1 VTPATVT
8 VGVGQSSTLEAALKD
23 AFNNTLTGRIVTWT
37 SSDPAIATV
46 SAEGVVTGVKPGA
59 TTVLAQSGQK
69 TAAVTV
75 NVTSAFNLKG
85 QTLALGE
92 SGFDGG
98 FTCAIAISRDAYC
111 WGNNQN
117 GQLGDGSQTQRLTP
131 VPVSGG
137 QKFQT
142 ITAGHR
148 FACALNEDSKAYC
161 WGGGDFGVLG
171 DGSRYEQRAVPAPV
185 SGDRRFRYIGAGN
198 AHVCGLAEDGA
209 VYCWGTNYW
218 GELGNGRSGNGQGG
232 GTADALTPEKVN
244 LSAVVREI
252 AVASR
257 SACALTVSGDVYCWG
272 EGGAGQMGDG
282 RQQQSNPNPIK
293 VLGGYRFEALA
304 AGGHT
309 LCGQI
314 ESGTTYCWGASY
326 SGQLGFGGN
335 SSVPQPVLF
344 AGRNLRSLG
353 LGMDHLCGI
362 DPDGDVFCSGSNE
375 WGALGSTAI
384 STNSS
389 SPVSVNLGGKKA
401 STVIA
406 GSLSTCAIL
415 RDGGMVCWGQNLGG
429 ELGNGTTSN
438 KIAPTPIEGDKQFA
452 SLSAGAYSVCG
463 LDSNGKAA
471 CWGGFGWEW
480 GSPVNTILSPYS
492 TAPGFSFTAISRSKG
507 GFFACAVQSQGQGY
521 CWGGGWNGQL
531 GNGSTNGNSVP
542 SRVATSD
549 PLSSIVTGSDHACG
563 LTSLG
568 KALCWGENNV
578 GQVGDGT
585 FERRLTPVAV
595 TGNHTFA
602 QLAAGQRHTCGIKAD
617 GTAFCWGANGFFG
630 LGSGLTVD
638 RSATPVAVAGGLK
651 FAKIFPGYDGV
662 TCGIVVTPAGKLYCW
677 GNNGVGQL
685 GVGTAGPPIPLPV
698 AVNSTLTFTQVAL
711 GWQFGCGLTTTG
723 QTHCWGNNGYGELA
737 QSIPIGT
744 ITGSPTPLSA
754 PVAFVSIVAGERFAC
769 GVTDAKVTYCWGL
782 NRMGSVTARLQAPS
796 PVSTSTVFRGSR

>member
-1 VTPATVT
+1 
-8 VGVGQSSTLEAALKD
+8 
-23 AFNNTLTGRIVTWT
+23 
-37 SSDPAIATV
+37 
-46 SAEGVVTGVKPGA
+46 
-59 TTVLAQSGQK
+59 
-69 TAAVTV
+69 
-75 NVTSAFNLKG
+75 
-85 QTLALGE
+85 
-92 SGFDGG
+92 
-98 FTCAIAISRDAYC
+98 
-111 WGNNQN
+111 
-117 GQLGDGSQTQRLTP
+117 
-131 VPVSGG
+131 
-137 QKFQT
+137 
-142 ITAGHR
+142 
-148 FACALNEDSKAYC
+148 
-161 WGGGDFGVLG
+161 
-171 DGSRYEQRAVPAPV
+171 
-185 SGDRRFRYIGAGN
+185 
-198 AHVCGLAEDGA
+198 
-209 VYCWGTNYW
+209 
-218 GELGNGRSGNGQGG
+218 
-232 GTADALTPEKVN
+232 
-244 LSAVVREI
+244 
-252 AVASR
+252 
-257 SACALTVSGDVYCWG
+257 
-272 EGGAGQMGDG
+272 M
-282 RQQQSNPNPIK
+282 
-293 VLGGYRFEALA
+293 
-304 AGGHT
+304 
-309 LCGQI
+309 
-314 ESGTTYCWGASY
+314 
-326 SGQLGFGGN
+326 
-335 SSVPQPVLF
+335 
-344 AGRNLRSLG
+344 
-353 LGMDHLCGI
+353 
-362 DPDGDVFCSGSNE
+362 
-375 WGALGSTAI
+375 
-384 STNSS
+384 
-389 SPVSVNLGGKKA
+389 
-401 STVIA
+401 
-406 GSLSTCAIL
+406 
-415 RDGGMVCWGQNLGG
+415 
-429 ELGNGTTSN
+429 
-438 KIAPTPIEGDKQFA
+438 
-452 SLSAGAYSVCG
+452 
-463 LDSNGKAA
+463 
-471 CWGGFGWEW
+471 
-480 GSPVNTILSPYS
+480 
-492 TAPGFSFTAISRSKG
+492 
-507 GFFACAVQSQGQGY
+507 
-521 CWGGGWNGQL
+521 
-531 GNGSTNGNSVP
+531 P